1 MKARCDTA
9 IRALLDARW
18 ADWPGLPADC
28 TLAALE
34 ALLGGSTVLDAD
46 AALGTEGRA
55 CTRSSLNDAPLVA
68 WHDEGRRV
76 RLVELDLESDP
87 RPLPGF
93 AGGQR
98 LDVPWGT
105 SMLQGGERVWP
116 ERGLALVVA
125 GGHVVAALGFA
136 PTSFDGYAATL
147 RPHRSAAVP
156 MPRPTG
162 RPTR

>member
-1 MKARCDTA
+1 MDARCDTA

-18 ADWPGLPADC
+18 ADWPGLPTDC

-34 ALLGGSTVLDAD
+34 KRLGGSTQLDAE
-46 AALGTEGRA
+46 AALGTDAIA

-68 WHDEGRRV
+68 WHDAGGRV

-93 AGGQR
+93 GGGHR

-105 SMLQGGERVWP
+105 TMLQGGERVWP

-136 PTSFDGYAATL
+136 PTNFDDWAATL
-147 RPHRSAAVP
+147 RPHRAAAVP
-156 MPRPTG
+156 MPRPKR